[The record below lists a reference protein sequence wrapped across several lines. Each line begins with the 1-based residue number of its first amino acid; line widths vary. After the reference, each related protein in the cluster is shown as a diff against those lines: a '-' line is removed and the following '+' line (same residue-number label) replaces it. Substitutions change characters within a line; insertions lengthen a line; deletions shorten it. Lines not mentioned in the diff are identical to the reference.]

1 MMNKIDEQINKIIS
15 CIINNNHQRVIL
27 QMPDDM
33 LRESLNIKNNIEQ
46 QLKNKKID
54 DCEIILAADK

>member
-46 QLKNKKID
+46 QLKNQKID